1 MRVSLR
7 PDHLGFASR
16 LQSRIAARSPGT
28 GLVWSPYSVAGALG
42 LVATGARGTTRD
54 ELARL
59 LGGDIDAEL
68 AALDDAVTGGPE
80 LATATG
86 LWVRDTLTLRPG
98 FEAALRARPGS
109 AVHTADFAGA
119 PESVRRTVNGFIAK
133 ATRDLIPELLPPG
146 GIDTGTQALL
156 ANALWVRMRWVVPF
170 DPAETR
176 DLDFHAPRGT
186 RSLPMMRR
194 RARMPLAQTAGWR
207 MATLPGGDDL
217 ALDILLPDDPGAAPL
232 PEADTL
238 TALYR
243 AAAPTEVALALPRFD
258 LTHRA
263 ELAPAVAAL
272 GAGTV
277 FTDSADLSGI
287 SEHPLRI
294 DQVVHEA
301 RLRVDEKGA
310 EGAAATAVLMPTA
323 AMVPAPPVGF
333 TADRPFGF
341 VLRRRAAVLFLG
353 IVADPVDPGPAG

>member
-7 PDHLGFASR
+7 PDHLGFALR
-16 LQSRIAARSPGT
+16 LQSRLAAEEPGG

-42 LVATGARGTTRD
+42 LVATGARGATRD
-54 ELARL
+54 ELGRL

-68 AALDDAVTGGPE
+68 AALDDAVVGGPE
-80 LATATG
+80 LATGTG
-86 LWVRDTLTLRPG
+86 LWVRDTLPLLPG

-119 PESVRRTVNGFIAK
+119 PESVRRAVNGFIAK
-133 ATRDLIPELLPPG
+133 ATRDLIPDLLPPG
-146 GIDTGTQALL
+146 GVDPGTQALL
-156 ANALWVRMRWVVPF
+156 ANALWVRMQWTVPF
-170 DPAETR
+170 DPAATR
-176 DLDFHAPRGT
+176 DIDFHAPAGT
-186 RSLPMMRR
+186 RPVPMMRR

-207 MATLPGGDDL
+207 MVTLAGGDEL
-217 ALDILLPDDPGAAPL
+217 ALDILLPDDSGTAPV
-232 PEADTL
+232 PEGGTL
-238 TALYR
+238 AALYR
-243 AAAPTEVALALPRFD
+243 AAAPAEVALALPRFD

-263 ELAPAVAAL
+263 ELATAVTAL
-272 GAGTV
+272 GAPTV

-323 AMVPAPPVGF
+323 AVVPKPPVGF

-341 VLRRRAAVLFLG
+341 VLRRRAAILFLG
-353 IVADPVDPGPAG
+353 TVADPVDPGPAG